1 MLTTVE
7 IKQKIAGKP
16 IGEQL
21 RLIGEMM
28 TDAMDAADSSLL
40 LAEKGKVLW
49 RAGRRG
55 EAMTAYEEG
64 AQLCP
69 GGPASV
75 LLEHSRD
82 IMDFFNPD
90 LLNP

>member
-1 MLTTVE
+1 MLTTAE
-7 IKQKIAGKP
+7 IKQIIAGKSSV
-16 IGEQL
+16 EQL

-28 TDAMDAADSSLL
+28 SEATDAVDRSLL

-69 GGPASV
+69 GGAASV
-75 LLEHSRD
+75 LLDHSRD